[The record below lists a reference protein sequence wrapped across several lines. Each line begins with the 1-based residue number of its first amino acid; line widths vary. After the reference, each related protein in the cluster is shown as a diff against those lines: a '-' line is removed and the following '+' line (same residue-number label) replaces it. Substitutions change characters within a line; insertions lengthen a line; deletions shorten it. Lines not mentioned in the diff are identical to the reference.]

1 MKTSTLRNA
10 IVSALVVATLVPS
23 RSAKAQFRELPPPPA
38 YALRNVTVV
47 HADGR
52 QEVGIN
58 VVVRGGLIEAMGA
71 GIEIPG
77 DAQILEGDSLYVYPG
92 IVDGD
97 GEAEVAFPEI
107 ERSDSVRSWDAPRA
121 LQGLLAHRRVTDY
134 LTQTGADGKDRRA
147 AGIVAAGIHPRGAL
161 AAGLGAAILYRT
173 DVERPWELVANDN
186 VGLSMAFQSG
196 QGVYPGTLF
205 GVIAYV
211 RQAFEDAKRDGLILQ
226 AYSESPERLG
236 VPGFD
241 PDYAVLRD
249 AMAGRIPVYFAAN
262 RAEDIRR
269 VLGLSDEYG
278 FRPVIVG
285 GHEAWRVAAELARR
299 NVPVLIDGD
308 FPEPD
313 DWEEPED
320 EPEAEA
326 SEPDAATPD
335 SLEQQAPPA
344 GEPQEEEAQEELEP
358 AAAREKKRIE
368 DIRSNAGRLADAGV
382 SFAITS
388 GGGDG
393 DIRQAARHSIKYGL
407 SEAAAL
413 QAITEVPAAMLGIPN
428 VTRIGAGMSATFVAM
443 SGPIFDEDSEIR
455 HTFVEGGYEKGAG
468 AGGSGDAP
476 AVVVTGDWVITFKSP
491 GQEFPFDVHLE
502 MDPDGSFRG
511 SATSAQV
518 PGRTSLRGRVSGNRI
533 DFTMSIDTGGQQIE
547 MSAEGTV
554 EADSMSG
561 SGDGP
566 FGSFT
571 FTGKKKPGG
580 IR

>member
-1 MKTSTLRNA
+1 MKTLIFRHTL
-10 IVSALVVATLVPS
+10 VSALAVATLVPCS
-23 RSAKAQFRELPPPPA
+23 SATAQFRELPPPPA
-38 YALRNVTVV
+38 YALQNVTVV

-52 QEVGIN
+52 QEAGIN

-71 GIEIPG
+71 GVEIPG

-92 IVDGD
+92 IVDAQGT
-97 GEAEVAFPEI
+97 AEFAFPEI
-107 ERSDSVRSWDAPRA
+107 ERSDSVRPWNAPRA
-121 LQGLLAHRRVTDY
+121 LEGLLAHRRVTDY
-134 LTQTGADGKDRRA
+134 LTQTGADGKDQRT
-147 AGIVAAGIHPRGAL
+147 AGIVAAGVHPRGAL

-173 DVERPWELVANDN
+173 DVERPWGLVVNDN
-186 VGLSMAFQSG
+186 VGLSMAFQGG

-205 GVIAYV
+205 AVIAYV
-211 RQAFEDAKRDGLILQ
+211 RQAFEDAKRDGLILE
-226 AYSESPERLG
+226 AYGDSPEGLG

-241 PDYAVLRD
+241 PDYAVLRE

-262 RAEDIRR
+262 RAEEIRR
-269 VLGLSDEYG
+269 VLGLADEYG

-285 GHEAWRVAAELARR
+285 GHEAWRVADELARR
-299 NVPVLIDGD
+299 NIPVLIDGD
-308 FPEPD
+308 FPEPN
-313 DWEEPED
+313 DWKEPGE

-326 SEPDAATPD
+326 SEPDAASPD

-344 GEPQEEEAQEELEP
+344 GEPQKEEAQEELEP

-393 DIRQAARHSIKYGL
+393 DIREAARHSIEYGL
-407 SEAAAL
+407 SETAAL
-413 QAITEVPAAMLGIPN
+413 QAITDVPAALLGIPN

-443 SGPIFDEDSEIR
+443 SGPIFDEDSEVN

-468 AGGSGDAP
+468 GGGGGDAP
-476 AVVVTGDWVITFKSP
+476 AVVVTGDWGLTFESA
-491 GQEFPFDVHLE
+491 GQGFPFDLHLE
-502 MDPDGSFRG
+502 MDPDGSFSG
-511 SATSAQV
+511 SATSAQM
-518 PGRTSLRGRVSGNRI
+518 PGAASVRGRVSGNRI
-533 DFTMSIDTGGQQIE
+533 NFTLSIDMGGQQIE
-547 MSAEGTV
+547 MTAEGTV
-554 EADSMSG
+554 EAGSMSG

-571 FTGKKKPGG
+571 FTGKKNPGG
-580 IR
+580 TR

>member
-1 MKTSTLRNA
+1 MKILTFHHA
-10 IVSALVVATLVPS
+10 IVPALAVATLVPS
-23 RSAKAQFRELPPPPA
+23 SSAKAQFRELPPPPA
-38 YALRNVTVV
+38 YALQNVTVV

-52 QEVGIN
+52 QEAGVN
-58 VVVRGGLIEAMGA
+58 VVVRRGLIEAIGA
-71 GIEIPG
+71 EVEIPG
-77 DAQILEGDSLYVYPG
+77 DAKILEGDSLYVYPG
-92 IVDGD
+92 IVDAH
-97 GEAEVAFPEI
+97 GEAELAFPEI
-107 ERSDSVRSWDAPRA
+107 ERGDSVRSWDAPRE
-121 LQGLLAHRRVTDY
+121 LEGLLAHRRVADY
-134 LTQTGADGKDRRA
+134 LTQTGADGKDQRA
-147 AGIVAAGIHPRGAL
+147 NGIVAAGVHPRGAL

-186 VGLSMAFQSG
+186 LGLSMAFQSG

-205 GVIAYV
+205 GVIAYL

-226 AYSESPERLG
+226 AYGESPEGMG

-241 PDYAVLRD
+241 PDYAVLRE
-249 AMAGRIPVYFAAN
+249 AMAGRILVYFAAN
-262 RAEDIRR
+262 GAEDIRR
-269 VLGLSDEYG
+269 VLGLADEYS

-285 GHEAWRVAAELARR
+285 GHEAWRVADELARR

-313 DWEEPED
+313 DWEEPGE

-326 SEPDAATPD
+326 SEPAAASPD

-358 AAAREKKRIE
+358 AAARDKKRIE

-428 VTRIGAGMSATFVAM
+428 VARIGAGMSATFVAM
-443 SGPIFDEDSEIR
+443 SGPIFDEDSEVH

-468 AGGSGDAP
+468 SGGGGDAP
-476 AVVVTGDWVITFKSP
+476 AVVVTGDWVITFASA
-491 GQEFPFDVHLE
+491 GQEFPFDAHLE
-502 MDPDGSFRG
+502 MDPDGSLSG
-511 SATSAQV
+511 SATNAQV
-518 PGRTSLRGRVSGNRI
+518 PGTASVSGRVSGNRI
-533 DFTMSIDTGGQQIE
+533 NFTVSIDAGGQQIE

-554 EADSMSG
+554 EADRMSG

-571 FTGKKKPGG
+571 FTGRKNPGG
-580 IR
+580 TR

>member
-1 MKTSTLRNA
+1 MKTSTFQNA
-10 IVSALVVATLVPS
+10 IVSALAVATLVPS
-23 RSAKAQFRELPPPPA
+23 SSAKAQFREPPPPPA

-47 HADGR
+47 HPDGR
-52 QEVGIN
+52 REVGVN
-58 VVVRGGLIEAMGA
+58 LVVRGNLIEAMGA

-77 DAQILEGDSLYVYPG
+77 DAQVLEGDSLYVYPG
-92 IVDGD
+92 IVDAHGA
-97 GEAEVAFPEI
+97 AEVAFPEI
-107 ERSDSVRSWDAPRA
+107 ERADSVRSWDAPRE
-121 LQGLLAHRRVTDY
+121 LEGLLAHRRVTDY
-134 LTQTGADGKDRRA
+134 LTQTGADGKEQRA
-147 AGIVAAGIHPRGAL
+147 TGIVAAGVHPSGAL

-173 DVERPWELVANDN
+173 DIERPWELVANDN
-186 VGLSMAFQSG
+186 VGLSMAFQGG

-226 AYSESPERLG
+226 AYGESPEGLG

-269 VLGLSDEYG
+269 VLGLADEYG

-285 GHEAWRVAAELARR
+285 GHEAWRVADELARR

-308 FPEPD
+308 FPKPD
-313 DWEEPED
+313 DWEEPEE

-326 SEPDAATPD
+326 SEPEAASPD

-344 GEPQEEEAQEELEP
+344 GEPQEEEAQKELEP

-393 DIRQAARHSIKYGL
+393 DIREAARHSIEYGL
-407 SEAAAL
+407 SETAAL
-413 QAITEVPAAMLGIPN
+413 HAITDVPAALLGIPN

-443 SGPIFDEDSEIR
+443 SGPIFDEDSEVN

-468 AGGSGDAP
+468 AGGGGEAP
-476 AVVVTGDWVITFKSP
+476 AVVVTGDWVITFGSE
-491 GQEFPFDVHLE
+491 GQEFAFDAHLE
-502 MDPDGSFRG
+502 MDPDGSFSG
-511 SATSAQV
+511 SATNEQI
-518 PGRTSLRGRVSGNRI
+518 PGTASIRGRVSGNQI
-533 DFTMSIDTGGQQIE
+533 NFTVSIDAGGQQIE
-547 MSAEGTV
+547 MTAEGTV

-571 FTGKKKPGG
+571 FTGKKNPGG
-580 IR
+580 TR